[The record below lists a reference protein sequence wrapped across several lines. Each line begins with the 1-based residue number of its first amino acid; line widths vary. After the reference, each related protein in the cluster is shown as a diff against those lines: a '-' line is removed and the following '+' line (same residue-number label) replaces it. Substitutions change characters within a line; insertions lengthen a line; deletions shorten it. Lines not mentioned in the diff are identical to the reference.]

1 MTIKERHEEVT
12 KIIARLKVL
21 HEKYFPPARPLT
33 DQEWE
38 EYINGIWAVADDYKD
53 TNLEN
58 FAAELTMVFSDDIEN
73 VHKAWEK
80 RRGYEIQEAK
90 QE

>member
-1 MTIKERHEEVT
+1 MTIQERHDEVN
-12 KIIARLKVL
+12 KIIAKLKVL

-33 DQEWE
+33 DEEWE
-38 EYINGIWAVADDYKD
+38 KYIDGIWAVAEEYKG

-58 FAAELTMVFSDDIEN
+58 FAAELTMVFSDDIEK

-80 RRGYEIQEAK
+80 RRGNEIQKAK

>member
-1 MTIKERHEEVT
+1 MTIQERHDEVN
-12 KIIARLKVL
+12 KIIAKLKVL

-33 DQEWE
+33 DEEWE
-38 EYINGIWAVADDYKD
+38 KYIDGIWAVAEEYKG

-58 FAAELTMVFSDDIEN
+58 FAAELTMVFSDDIEK

-80 RRGYEIQEAK
+80 RRGNEVQKAK